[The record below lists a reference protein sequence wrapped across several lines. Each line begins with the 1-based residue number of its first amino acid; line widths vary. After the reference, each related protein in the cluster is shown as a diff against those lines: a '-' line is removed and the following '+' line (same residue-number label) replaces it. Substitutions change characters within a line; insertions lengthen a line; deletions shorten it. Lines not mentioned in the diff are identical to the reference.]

1 MQITLIPIRRDTR
14 LALERHGDRLHV
26 NGTEYDFSA
35 LPEGALL
42 PRAAVAGD
50 WLAGDV
56 ERRDGRLH
64 LALFLP
70 HGETAP
76 PEARFPAPLILTA
89 DGPVALPPCDMA
101 GETEEME

>member
-1 MQITLIPIRRDTR
+1 MQITLVPIRRAGR
-14 LALERHGDRLHV
+14 LVLERHGDRLCV
-26 NGTEYDFSA
+26 NGAEYDFTD

-70 HGETAP
+70 HGEAAP
-76 PEARFPAPLILTA
+76 PEVRFPAALDLTA
-89 DGPVALPPCDMA
+89 DGPVALPSCEA
-101 GETEEME
+101 EALQ